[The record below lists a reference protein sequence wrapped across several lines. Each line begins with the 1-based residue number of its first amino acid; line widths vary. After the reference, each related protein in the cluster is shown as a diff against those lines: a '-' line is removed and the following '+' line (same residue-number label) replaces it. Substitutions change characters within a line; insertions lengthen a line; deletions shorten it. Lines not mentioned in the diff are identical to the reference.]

1 MLEPGSINIPLTFDV
16 VLYNSVSYKSV
27 HLIHATFQSN
37 CAEGLHFS
45 AFSFSI
51 RLLGFFKCSWW
62 HPRQAND
69 AAASERNILG
79 KNHNCNFFSAL
90 HESVGTYILFW
101 DLHAQGGKKLRRNI
115 HTHNN
120 YHNPCCTCVPRVN

>member
-1 MLEPGSINIPLTFDV
+1 MQHFIQIVPRVCTL
-16 VLYNSVSYKSV
+16 VL
-27 HLIHATFQSN
+27 
-37 CAEGLHFS
+37 
-45 AFSFSI
+45 FSFSI

-120 YHNPCCTCVPRVN
+120 SITLAAHAYQGLIKPVTLISVCFCSLISTFIK